1 MAIILSPGHPG
12 ELIVPELDDV
22 LDAMA
27 QPHQNANPTARLIVP
42 PHPEAPAGQLVET
55 ADPGGI
61 TTLRL
66 MKISAR
72 NQIPARVTGITRGEA
87 IANVELDANGVR
99 LVASITV
106 EAVNDL
112 GLAEGSTVTALIKAS
127 DVILVADN

>member
-1 MAIILSPGHPG
+1 
-12 ELIVPELDDV
+12 
-22 LDAMA
+22 
-27 QPHQNANPTARLIVP
+27 
-42 PHPEAPAGQLVET
+42 
-55 ADPGGI
+55 
-61 TTLRL
+61 

-87 IANVELDANGVR
+87 IANVELDANGIR

-127 DVILVADN
+127 DVILVADS